1 MTTLTSGFFQII
13 NGNSGNSVVDNEV
26 SEDMQNKHINLTS
39 AITVSSDV
47 MDEVL
52 LKILEQLGKKE
63 IDDEVITELEKMTR
77 EIDKE
82 TDINRYNIG

>member
-1 MTTLTSGFFQII
+1 MTILTNEFFQII
-13 NGNSGNSVVDNEV
+13 NGNSGNSTVDNEI
-26 SEDMQNKHINLTS
+26 SEDIQNKHINLTS
-39 AITVSSDV
+39 ATTVISDV

-82 TDINRYNIG
+82 TDSG